1 MIFVHFIKYKF
12 LISILFI
19 ILISCQLQEPSKNHG
34 IIFLKNRSDNLIV
47 NTSNKNDVLKI
58 IGQPHSTSINND
70 NEWIYIERVFTK
82 GDYHRLGQNVL
93 KSNNVLVLEFDKYGI
108 LKEKKLLNKYD
119 KNKISFSKKNTENEL
134 SQKSFVERFLS
145 SVREKMYRNR

>member
-1 MIFVHFIKYKF
+1 MIFIYFIKYKF

-19 ILISCQLQEPSKNHG
+19 ILISCKLQEPSKNHG

-47 NTSNKNDVLKI
+47 NSSNKNDVLKI

>member
-93 KSNNVLVLEFDKYGI
+93 KSNNVLVLKFDKYGI
-108 LKEKKLLNKYD
+108 LIEKKLLNKYD